1 MSVKHSW
8 VNEWCLGKGLADSSV
23 LVWPL
28 CADKMCVSSIC
39 DKYILAV
46 CHKAWWCRSLGSYSC
61 SICGGFSQG
70 FSARTKEPNKHMH
83 RLPKQWQWVA
93 SFTFLPCSENE
104 RLRKWY
110 NSWIVCHTGLSIM
123 HLGHFTWVCALLS
136 PLARG
141 HLQARAPGHP
151 SNRTDNTV
159 VNECIINIT
168 KGASFRTNW
177 FRGLF
182 ASAAGSWLLICLR

>member
-1 MSVKHSW
+1 MALVCW
-8 VNEWCLGKGLADSSV
+8 QDVCL
-23 LVWPL
+23 
-28 CADKMCVSSIC
+28 
-39 DKYILAV
+39 KYLWQIYFGC

-141 HLQARAPGHP
+141 HLQARASGHP